1 MGNVIDMK
9 KWKLEKA
16 TENSVKDYFR
26 DSLDNE
32 KVKKNYNLVEKKEIS
47 TEERYKRI
55 SDSIKRINGL
65 MAELNDTTKKG

>member
-1 MGNVIDMK
+1 MSNVIDMQ

-16 TENSVKDYFR
+16 TEKSVKQYFR

-32 KVKKNYNLVEKKEIS
+32 KVKKNYNLVEKKEI
-47 TEERYKRI
+47 TADERYKRI

-65 MAELNDTTKKG
+65 MAELNDTNKKG